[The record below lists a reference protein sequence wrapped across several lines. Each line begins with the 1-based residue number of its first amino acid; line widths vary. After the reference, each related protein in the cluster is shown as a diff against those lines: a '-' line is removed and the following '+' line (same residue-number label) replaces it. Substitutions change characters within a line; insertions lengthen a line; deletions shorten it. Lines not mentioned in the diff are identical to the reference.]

1 MFAGKKLRRMPV
13 EATWWVRFF
22 DRSGVEMWV
31 PQLPPPSSS
40 ICGTFRY
47 SQRSS
52 CPPALSL
59 LNNSQPAHTAC
70 RTAPTT
76 AAGMLI
82 MTEYTDYASSSIK
95 DDNPAAEGGIPRDDR
110 ESFWSNDSNFPFQLH
125 YILHEL
131 EKEGK
136 ADIIS
141 WLPHGRGFRVHDK
154 ERFVTEVLATW
165 FRQHKFTS
173 FQVRRSMR

>member
-1 MFAGKKLRRMPV
+1 
-13 EATWWVRFF
+13 
-22 DRSGVEMWV
+22 
-31 PQLPPPSSS
+31 
-40 ICGTFRY
+40 
-47 SQRSS
+47 
-52 CPPALSL
+52 
-59 LNNSQPAHTAC
+59 
-70 RTAPTT
+70 
-76 AAGMLI
+76 